1 MAMASPSPTAPPK
14 VAPQAGV
21 LEGMNPVHFDAKN
34 PLTLFIIQAGIIII
48 VCHMINYPLSKIRQP
63 RVISEIIGGIILGPS
78 VMGRI
83 PGFKDSIFPQA
94 SMTNLNLVANLG
106 LTLFLFIIGLEVD
119 LRFLLSNWKIAL
131 NVGIASMA
139 VPFGLGAAIAVGL
152 YNEFKDEPGMVQID
166 FSVYMLFIGV
176 AMAITAFPV
185 LCRILTELK
194 LLMTPVGV
202 IVLSAGVG
210 NDVVGWILL
219 ALCVALVNAGSGLTA
234 LWVLLTC
241 AGYMLFLVYG
251 VRPVFVYVL
260 RRSRALQDGP
270 SQVIISLT
278 LLIALGSAFFTGIIG
293 VHPIF
298 GAFMA
303 GLICPH
309 EGGFAIKVAEKIED
323 LIGALLLPLYFTL
336 SGLNTNIGLLDSGI
350 VWAYVIGVVVVA
362 FFSKFISAALAAR
375 GSKMLWRECFTVG
388 SLMSCKGLVE
398 LIVLNIGLEAR
409 ILSTRTFTIFV
420 VMALVTTFASSPLT
434 MFFYPVWYQKKV
446 EAWRRGEIDW
456 DTGKLLDGADG
467 AGDVIQYEKMA
478 AEKIQR
484 MTVYLRLDSMPN
496 LLAFTSLF
504 SGTPDLL
511 AAKQHPSKAISESK
525 ETGSTAVAEQTP
537 PQRPVEAYG
546 LRLLNLTDRGSSVMQ
561 VSEIESY
568 TAHDPVVNTFRTFG
582 RLHNLAVSGEV
593 LVVPEASFAET
604 LTTRAS
610 DSNLLV
616 LPWSETGGMSEQTI
630 IEDSNHKARNKLE
643 ASTYTSFVQQTLAQ
657 ASTPV
662 AILINKNFGGSSGSK
677 NKDTRQRLKLT
688 RTYSNVSLSSTRDKA
703 VTAPIADPSHH
714 VFLPYFG
721 GNDDWTALRLVLQ
734 LARNPH
740 VTATIVHFDVPRNEG
755 SVDEKTTITTTA
767 VGEKGHDITTTS
779 TSTSSSRE
787 QDAAFF
793 ASLRASL
800 PIDIAPRVVF
810 ETVTSTSPVK
820 DVIARASIEVGQA
833 PRNAGDL
840 IVLGRN
846 VARNAVLE
854 REEVAKGNHGG
865 SGGGGADEIRNSS
878 STSAAATLGVLAERV
893 WESKLGASVATLH
906 SDNPGLGSLH
916 RVAPLEEK
924 AVLFALGSS
933 VMTTIKL
940 SNIRI
945 RG

>member
-1 MAMASPSPTAPPK
+1 MASPTPTSPPK

-34 PLTLFIIQAGIIII
+34 PITLFIIQAGIIII
-48 VCHMINYPLSKIRQP
+48 VCHMINFPLSKIRQP
-63 RVISEIIGGIILGPS
+63 RVISEILGGIILGPS

-83 PGFKDSIFPQA
+83 PGFKDSIFPSA

-139 VPFGLGAAIAVGL
+139 IPFGLGCAIAVGL
-152 YNEFKDEPGMVQID
+152 YNEFKDEPGMVKID
-166 FSVYMLFIGV
+166 FSIYMLFIGV
-176 AMAITAFPV
+176 AMAIT
-185 LCRILTELK
+185 

-210 NDVVGWILL
+210 NDVV
-219 ALCVALVNAGSGLTA
+219 A
-234 LWVLLTC
+234 
-241 AGYMLFLVYG
+241 YMLFLVYA
-251 VRPVFVYVL
+251 VRPAFIYVL

-350 VWAYVIGVVVVA
+350 VWAYVIGVIVVA

-456 DTGKLLDGADG
+456 DTGKPLDGADG
-467 AGDVIQYEKMA
+467 AGDVVQYEKMA

-525 ETGSTAVAEQTP
+525 ETTSTSLAEQTP

-630 IEDSNHKARNKLE
+630 IEDSNKMARNKLE
-643 ASTYTSFVQQTLAQ
+643 ASSYTSFVQQTLAQ
-657 ASTPV
+657 ATTPV
-662 AILINKNFGGSSGSK
+662 AILINKNFGGSSSRH
-677 NKDTRQRLKLT
+677 KDTKQRLRLT

-714 VFLPYFG
+714 IFLPYFG

-734 LARNPH
+734 LVRNPH
-740 VTATIVHFDVPRNEG
+740 VTATIVHFDVPREG
-755 SVDEKTTITTTA
+755 SVDETTTVTA
-767 VGEKGHDITTTS
+767 TGEKGHEITTTS
-779 TSTSSSRE
+779 TKKTCSHE

-800 PIDIAPRVVF
+800 PMDIAPRVVF

-846 VARNAVLE
+846 VGRNAVLE
-854 REEVAKGNHGG
+854 REDVGTGNQGG
-865 SGGGGADEIRNSS
+865 TGGGADEIRSSS

-893 WESKLGASVATLH
+893 WEGRLGASVLVVKA
-906 SDNPGLGSLH
+906 GL
-916 RVAPLEEK
+916 
-924 AVLFALGSS
+924 
-933 VMTTIKL
+933 
-940 SNIRI
+940 
-945 RG
+945 